1 MSEIPSRHPD
11 LKNQTLL
18 RLNEINEMQDY
29 FITENY
35 ERDSMSILLPLTTWT
50 RSELFYLQ
58 QVVEYLLLLLLVLL
72 AHL

>member
-72 AHL
+72 THL